1 MNIIGQD
8 LHHPFE
14 WWKLDDERKKILKKT
29 FHEGSDDSED
39 EFGQPI
45 YIRSKDENYIKDQ
58 KEI

>member
-1 MNIIGQD
+1 

-14 WWKLDDERKKILKKT
+14 WWKSDDERKKILKKT

-45 YIRSKDENYIKDQ
+45 YIRSKDENYLKDQ